1 MCTML
6 PVSTQEN
13 MFYMLKV
20 LIIELKITLI
30 LMVIGI
36 YFSQRIIPILINNF
50 LEKEKTSFV

>member
-1 MCTML
+1 ML

-20 LIIELKITLI
+20 LIIELKTTLI
-30 LMVIGI
+30 LMVIDI